1 MNYSELIVSLAVCSC
16 HDLSSWDLWE
26 ELFHIIDMANRG
38 AGISQEVSCSSFS
51 LTHTYTNIYTCTAQG
66 SAAFHRYI
74 HLHAQADMRTHIHTT
89 PHTHAHTRTAQRCT
103 AIYTY
108 ICMHRQT
115 CTQTHTHCTEMYSY
129 SQIIHLHAKAD
140 M

>member
-66 SAAFHRYI
+66 SAAIHRYI

-89 PHTHAHTRTAQRCT
+89 PHHIHMHTHALHRDVQLFTHISACTGRHAHIHTHTAQRCT
-103 AIYTY
+103 AI
-108 ICMHRQT
+108 H
-115 CTQTHTHCTEMYSY
+115 
-129 SQIIHLHAKAD
+129 K
-140 M
+140 